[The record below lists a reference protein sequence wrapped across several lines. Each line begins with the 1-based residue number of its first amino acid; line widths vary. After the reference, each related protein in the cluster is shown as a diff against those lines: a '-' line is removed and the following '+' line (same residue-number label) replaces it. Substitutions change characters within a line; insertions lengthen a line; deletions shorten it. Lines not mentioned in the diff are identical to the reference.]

1 MMKKLISILL
11 AVLLIAAMSGTAF
24 AETGIGV
31 EPGQAMPDFTVSLT
45 DGTTATLSELL
56 KEKDLVVLNIF
67 ASWCGPCE
75 REFPEMETVYQANS
89 DHMVILSVSGDPGD
103 TMEMISDY
111 KASHS
116 LSFPMGLAGDA
127 LDFLTIPGFPTSIF
141 IDRSGNVG
149 FVKVGAFASQED
161 FEGKV
166 NTFLCADYNGKPLA
180 SEVAHSITPY
190 LLGLLAMS
198 AFGGLF
204 LIIGRWCL
212 LRKAGKPGWY
222 SLIPFL
228 STYKEYSICWNGW
241 LGLLAELCT
250 LAFFASGALGLEGVV
265 RYALPL
271 VGFLISIPESLKLTK
286 AFGKGTFVGV
296 LLCIPGLRG
305 LGRFILG
312 VSKAKYQG
320 TATKVEAVS

>member
-1 MMKKLISILL
+1 MMKKLVSILL
-11 AVLLIAAMSGTAF
+11 VVLLIAALSSTAF

-45 DGTTATLSELL
+45 DGTSATLSELL
-56 KEKDLVVLNIF
+56 KDKNLVVLNIF

-75 REFPEMETVYQANS
+75 REFPEMEAVYQANS
-89 DHMVILSVSGDPGD
+89 DRMVIVSVSGDPGD

-149 FVKVGAFASQED
+149 FIKVGAFASQEE

-166 NTFLCADYNGKPLA
+166 NTFLSADYNGKPLT

-190 LLGLLAMS
+190 LLGFLALS

-212 LRKAGKPGWY
+212 LRKAGKPGWH

-271 VGFLISIPESLKLTK
+271 VGFLISIPESLKLTR
-286 AFGKGTFVGV
+286 AFGKGMFVGV

>member
-89 DHMVILSVSGDPGD
+89 DRMVILSVSGDPGD

-111 KASHS
+111 KVGHS

-149 FVKVGAFASQED
+149 FIKVGAFASQEE

-166 NTFLCADYNGKPLA
+166 NTFLSADYNGKPLT

-190 LLGLLAMS
+190 LLGLLALN
-198 AFGGLF
+198 AFCGLF

-212 LRKAGKPGWY
+212 LRKAGKSGWH

-250 LAFFASGALGLEGVV
+250 VAFFATGAVGLEGVV

-271 VGFLISIPESLKLTK
+271 VGFLIGIPESLKLTK
-286 AFGKGTFVGV
+286 AFGKGTFMGV

-320 TATKVEAVS
+320 TVSEAEAVS

>member
-1 MMKKLISILL
+1 MKKIISILL
-11 AVLLIAAMSGTAF
+11 TVLLIAALGCSAY
-24 AETGIGV
+24 ADSGIGV

-89 DHMVILSVSGDPGD
+89 ERMVILSVSGDPAD

-127 LDFLTIPGFPTSIF
+127 LDFLTIPGFPTSSF
-141 IDRSGNVG
+141 IDRSGNAG
-149 FVKVGAFASQED
+149 FIKVGAFASQEE

-166 NTFLCADYNGKPLA
+166 NTFLSADYNGKPLT

-190 LLGLLAMS
+190 LLGFLALS

-212 LRKAGKPGWY
+212 LRKAGKPGWH

-271 VGFLISIPESLKLTK
+271 VGFLISIPESLKLTR

-320 TATKVEAVS
+320 TATKVEVVS

>member
-24 AETGIGV
+24 AETGLGV
-31 EPGQAMPDFTVSLT
+31 EPGQAMPDFTIPLT

-89 DHMVILSVSGDPGD
+89 DRMVILSVSGDPGD

-111 KASHS
+111 KVGHS

-149 FVKVGAFASQED
+149 FVKVGAFASRED

-166 NTFLCADYNGKPLA
+166 NTFLSADYNGKPLT

-190 LLGLLAMS
+190 LLGLLALN
-198 AFGGLF
+198 AFCGLF

-212 LRKAGKPGWY
+212 LRKAGKSGWH

-271 VGFLISIPESLKLTK
+271 VGFLISIPESLKLTR

-320 TATKVEAVS
+320 TATKVEVVS

>member
-1 MMKKLISILL
+1 MKKMISLLL
-11 AVLLIAAMSGTAF
+11 AVLLIAALSCTAF
-24 AETGIGV
+24 AESGIGV
-31 EPGQAMPDFTVSLT
+31 EPGQAIPDFTVSLT
-45 DGTTATLSELL
+45 DGTSATLSELL
-56 KEKDLVVLNIF
+56 REKDLVVLNVF

-89 DHMVILSVSGDPGD
+89 DRMVILSVSGDPDD

-111 KASHS
+111 KANHS
-116 LSFPMGLAGDA
+116 LTFPMGLAGDA
-127 LDFLTIPGFPTSIF
+127 LDFLTITGFPTSIF

-149 FVKVGAFASQED
+149 FIKVGAFASGED

-166 NTFLCADYNGKPLA
+166 NTFLSANYDGIPLT
-180 SEVAHSITPY
+180 SEVARSITPY
-190 LLGLLAMS
+190 ILGFLALS

-212 LRKAGKPGWY
+212 LRKAGKPGWH

-228 STYKEYSICWNGW
+228 NTYKEYSICWNGW

-250 LAFFASGALGLEGVV
+250 VAFFAAGMLGLGGIA
-265 RYALPL
+265 RYALPV
-271 VGFLISIPESLKLTK
+271 VGFLIGIPESLKLAK
-286 AFGKGTFVGV
+286 VFGKGTFVGV
-296 LLCIPGLRG
+296 LLCLPVLKE
-305 LGRFILG
+305 LGRFVLG

-320 TATKVEAVS
+320 NTSEAAEV

>member
-1 MMKKLISILL
+1 MKKLLSILL
-11 AVLLIAAMSGTAF
+11 AVLLIAAVGCTAF

-56 KEKDLVVLNIF
+56 KDKDLVVLNIF

-89 DHMVILSVSGDPGD
+89 DRMVILSVSGDPAD
-103 TMEMISDY
+103 TMEIISAY
-111 KASHS
+111 KDSHS

-127 LDFLTIPGFPTSIF
+127 LEFLTIPGFPTSIF
-141 IDRSGNVG
+141 VDRNGNVG

-166 NTFLCADYNGKPLA
+166 NTFLSADYNGKPLT

-190 LLGLLAMS
+190 LLGLLALS

-212 LRKAGKPGWY
+212 LRKAGKPGWH

-250 LAFFASGALGLEGVV
+250 VAFLASSVLGLESAV
-265 RYALPL
+265 RYALP
-271 VGFLISIPESLKLTK
+271 VAGFLISIPESLKL
-286 AFGKGTFVGV
+286 AQSFGKGRFVGV
-296 LLCIPGLRG
+296 LLCIPGLRK

-320 TATKVEAVS
+320 TATEAEAVS

>member
-1 MMKKLISILL
+1 MMKKLVSILL
-11 AVLLIAAMSGTAF
+11 VVLLIAALSSTAF

-45 DGTTATLSELL
+45 DGTSATLSELL
-56 KEKDLVVLNIF
+56 KDKNLVVLNIF

-89 DHMVILSVSGDPGD
+89 DRMVILSVSGDPAD

-111 KASHS
+111 KAAHS
-116 LSFPMGLAGDA
+116 LSFPMGLAGEA

-149 FVKVGAFASQED
+149 FIKVGAFASQEE

-166 NTFLCADYNGKPLA
+166 NTFLSADYNGKPLT

-190 LLGLLAMS
+190 LLGLLALS

-212 LRKAGKPGWY
+212 LRKAGKPGWH

-271 VGFLISIPESLKLTK
+271 VGFLIGIPESLKLTK
-286 AFGKGTFVGV
+286 AFGKGTFMGV

-320 TATKVEAVS
+320 TVSEAEAVS

>member
-1 MMKKLISILL
+1 MKKLISILL

-89 DHMVILSVSGDPGD
+89 DRMVILSVSGDPGD

-149 FVKVGAFASQED
+149 FVKVGAFANRED

-166 NTFLCADYNGKPLA
+166 NTFLSADYNGKPLT

-190 LLGLLAMS
+190 LLGLLALN
-198 AFGGLF
+198 AFCGLF

-212 LRKAGKPGWY
+212 LRKAGKPGWH

-250 LAFFASGALGLEGVV
+250 LAFFATGALGLEGVV

-271 VGFLISIPESLKLTK
+271 VGFLISIPESLKLTR

-320 TATKVEAVS
+320 TVSEAAAA

>member
-1 MMKKLISILL
+1 MKKIISILL
-11 AVLLIAAMSGTAF
+11 TVLLIAALGCSAY
-24 AETGIGV
+24 ADSGIGV

-89 DHMVILSVSGDPGD
+89 ERMVILSVSGDPAD

-149 FVKVGAFASQED
+149 FIKVGAFASQEE

-166 NTFLCADYNGKPLA
+166 NTFLSADYNGKWRTA
-180 SEVAHSITPY
+180 SLHISW
-190 LLGLLAMS
+190 
-198 AFGGLF
+198 AFLH
-204 LIIGRWCL
+204 
-212 LRKAGKPGWY
+212 
-222 SLIPFL
+222 
-228 STYKEYSICWNGW
+228 
-241 LGLLAELCT
+241 
-250 LAFFASGALGLEGVV
+250 
-265 RYALPL
+265 
-271 VGFLISIPESLKLTK
+271 
-286 AFGKGTFVGV
+286 
-296 LLCIPGLRG
+296 
-305 LGRFILG
+305 
-312 VSKAKYQG
+312 
-320 TATKVEAVS
+320 

>member
-1 MMKKLISILL
+1 MMKKLVSILL
-11 AVLLIAAMSGTAF
+11 AVLLIAALSGTAF

-56 KEKDLVVLNIF
+56 KDKNLVVLNIF

-75 REFPEMETVYQANS
+75 REFPEMEAVYQANS
-89 DHMVILSVSGDPGD
+89 DHMVIISVSGDPGD

-111 KASHS
+111 KAGHS

-149 FVKVGAFASQED
+149 FIKVGAFASQED

-166 NTFLCADYNGKPLA
+166 NTFLSADYNGKPLT
-180 SEVAHSITPY
+180 SEVARSLTPY
-190 LLGLLAMS
+190 LLGFLALS

-204 LIIGRWCL
+204 LTIGRWCL
-212 LRKAGKPGWY
+212 LHRTGKPGWH

-228 STYKEYSICWNGW
+228 STYKEYSICGTD
-241 LGLLAELCT
+241 GS
-250 LAFFASGALGLEGVV
+250 AS
-265 RYALPL
+265 
-271 VGFLISIPESLKLTK
+271 
-286 AFGKGTFVGV
+286 
-296 LLCIPGLRG
+296 
-305 LGRFILG
+305 
-312 VSKAKYQG
+312 
-320 TATKVEAVS
+320 

>member
-1 MMKKLISILL
+1 MMKKLVSILL
-11 AVLLIAAMSGTAF
+11 VVLLIAALSSTAF

-89 DHMVILSVSGDPGD
+89 DRMVILSVSGDPGD

-149 FVKVGAFASQED
+149 FVKVGAFANREE

-166 NTFLCADYNGKPLA
+166 NTFLSADYNGKPLT

-190 LLGLLAMS
+190 LLGFLALS

-212 LRKAGKPGWY
+212 LRKAGKPGWH

-271 VGFLISIPESLKLTK
+271 VGFLISIPESLKLTR

>member
-11 AVLLIAAMSGTAF
+11 AVLLIAALSGTAF

-89 DHMVILSVSGDPGD
+89 DRMVILSVSGDPGD

-149 FVKVGAFASQED
+149 FVKVGAFANRED

-166 NTFLCADYNGKPLA
+166 NTFLSADYNGKPLT

-190 LLGLLAMS
+190 LLGLLALN
-198 AFGGLF
+198 AFCGLF

-212 LRKAGKPGWY
+212 LRKAGKPGWH

-250 LAFFASGALGLEGVV
+250 VAFFATGALGLEGVV

-271 VGFLISIPESLKLTK
+271 VGFLISIPESLKLTR

-320 TATKVEAVS
+320 TVSEAAAA

>member
-1 MMKKLISILL
+1 MKKIISILL
-11 AVLLIAAMSGTAF
+11 AVLLIAALGCSAY
-24 AETGIGV
+24 ADSGIGV

-89 DHMVILSVSGDPGD
+89 DRMVILSVSGDPAD

-149 FVKVGAFASQED
+149 FIKVGAFASQEE

-166 NTFLCADYNGKPLA
+166 NTFLSADYNGKPLT
-180 SEVAHSITPY
+180 SEVAHSLTPY
-190 LLGLLAMS
+190 LLGFLALS

-212 LRKAGKPGWY
+212 LRKAGKPGWH

-271 VGFLISIPESLKLTK
+271 VGFLISIPESLKLTR

>member
-1 MMKKLISILL
+1 MKKIISILL
-11 AVLLIAAMSGTAF
+11 TVLLIAALGCSAY
-24 AETGIGV
+24 ADSGIGV

-89 DHMVILSVSGDPGD
+89 ERMVILSVSGDPAD

-149 FVKVGAFASQED
+149 FIKVGAFASQEE

-166 NTFLCADYNGKPLA
+166 NTFLSADYNGKPLA

-190 LLGLLAMS
+190 LLGLLVMS

-212 LRKAGKPGWY
+212 LRKAGKPGWH

-250 LAFFASGALGLEGVV
+250 LVFFASGSLGLEGVV

-271 VGFLISIPESLKLTK
+271 VGFLIGIPESLKLTK
-286 AFGKGTFVGV
+286 AFGKGTFMGV

-305 LGRFILG
+305 LGRLILG

-320 TATKVEAVS
+320 TVSKAEAVS

>member
-1 MMKKLISILL
+1 MKKIISILL
-11 AVLLIAAMSGTAF
+11 AVLLIAALGCSAY
-24 AETGIGV
+24 ADSGIGV

-89 DHMVILSVSGDPGD
+89 DRMVILSVSGDPAD

-111 KASHS
+111 KAAHS

-149 FVKVGAFASQED
+149 FIKVGAFASQED

-166 NTFLCADYNGKPLA
+166 NTFLSADYNGKPLT

-190 LLGLLAMS
+190 LLGFLALS

-212 LRKAGKPGWY
+212 LRKAGKPGWH

-271 VGFLISIPESLKLTK
+271 VGFLIGIPESLKLTK
-286 AFGKGTFVGV
+286 AFGKGTFMGV

>member
-1 MMKKLISILL
+1 MKKIISILL
-11 AVLLIAAMSGTAF
+11 TVLLIAALGCSAY
-24 AETGIGV
+24 ADSGIGV

-89 DHMVILSVSGDPGD
+89 ERMVILSVSGDPAD

-111 KASHS
+111 KAGHS

-149 FVKVGAFASQED
+149 FIKVGAFASQEE

-166 NTFLCADYNGKPLA
+166 NTFLSADYNGKPLT
-180 SEVAHSITPY
+180 SEVARSLTPY
-190 LLGLLAMS
+190 LLGFLALS

-212 LRKAGKPGWY
+212 LRKAGKPGWH

-250 LAFFASGALGLEGVV
+250 LAFFASGSLGLEGVV

-271 VGFLISIPESLKLTK
+271 VGFLIGIPESLKLTK
-286 AFGKGTFVGV
+286 AFGKDTFMGV

-305 LGRFILG
+305 LGRLILG

-320 TATKVEAVS
+320 TVSEATAA

>member
-45 DGTTATLSELL
+45 DGTTATLSKLL
-56 KEKDLVVLNIF
+56 KDKDLVVLNIF

-89 DHMVILSVSGDPGD
+89 DRMVILSVSGDPGD

-111 KASHS
+111 KVGHS

-149 FVKVGAFASQED
+149 FVKVGAFANRED

-166 NTFLCADYNGKPLA
+166 NTFLSADYNGKPLT

-190 LLGLLAMS
+190 LLGLLALN
-198 AFGGLF
+198 AFCGLF

-212 LRKAGKPGWY
+212 LRKAGKSGWH

-250 LAFFASGALGLEGVV
+250 LSFFATGALGLEGVV

-271 VGFLISIPESLKLTK
+271 VGFLIGIPESLKLAK

-296 LLCIPGLRG
+296 LLCIPGLRK

-312 VSKAKYQG
+312 VSKSTYQG
-320 TATKVEAVS
+320 TASEAVAA

>member
-1 MMKKLISILL
+1 MKKIISILL
-11 AVLLIAAMSGTAF
+11 TVLLIAALGCSAY
-24 AETGIGV
+24 ADSGIGV

-89 DHMVILSVSGDPGD
+89 DHMVILSVSGDPAD

-111 KASHS
+111 KASPS

-149 FVKVGAFASQED
+149 FIKVGAFASQEE

-166 NTFLCADYNGKPLA
+166 NTFLSADYNGKPLT
-180 SEVAHSITPY
+180 SEVARSLTPY
-190 LLGLLAMS
+190 LLGFLALS

-204 LIIGRWCL
+204 LTIGRWCL
-212 LRKAGKPGWY
+212 LRKAGKPGWH

-250 LAFFASGALGLEGVV
+250 VAFFATGALGLEGVV

-271 VGFLISIPESLKLTK
+271 VGILIGIPESLKLAK
-286 AFGKGTFVGV
+286 AFRKGTFMGV
-296 LLCIPGLRG
+296 LMCIPGLRG
-305 LGRFILG
+305 LGRLILG

-320 TATKVEAVS
+320 TVSKAEAVS

>member
-1 MMKKLISILL
+1 MKKLISILL

-89 DHMVILSVSGDPGD
+89 DRMVILSVSGDPGD

-111 KASHS
+111 KVGHS

-149 FVKVGAFASQED
+149 FVKVGAFANRED

-166 NTFLCADYNGKPLA
+166 NTFRPRIFVFLIDANDRFCNLRH
-180 SEVAHSITPY
+180 AHS
-190 LLGLLAMS
+190 LLVGIVKALHVNSRNDFAVSFLDRQPAKLL
-198 AFGGLF
+198 LIVF
-204 LIIGRWCL
+204 LILWL
-212 LRKAGKPGWY
+212 F
-222 SLIPFL
+222 FL
-228 STYKEYSICWNGW
+228 DYWRSIIC
-241 LGLLAELCT
+241 
-250 LAFFASGALGLEGVV
+250 V
-265 RYALPL
+265 
-271 VGFLISIPESLKLTK
+271 
-286 AFGKGTFVGV
+286 
-296 LLCIPGLRG
+296 
-305 LGRFILG
+305 
-312 VSKAKYQG
+312 
-320 TATKVEAVS
+320 

>member
-45 DGTTATLSELL
+45 DGTSATLSELL

-111 KASHS
+111 KAGHS

-166 NTFLCADYNGKPLA
+166 NTFLSADYNGNPLA

-198 AFGGLF
+198 VFGGLF

-212 LRKAGKPGWY
+212 LRKAGKHGWH

-250 LAFFASGALGLEGVV
+250 LAFFASGSLGLEGVV

-320 TATKVEAVS
+320 TVSEATAA

>member
-1 MMKKLISILL
+1 MKKLISILL

-45 DGTTATLSELL
+45 DGTAATLSELL

-89 DHMVILSVSGDPGD
+89 DRMVILSVSGDPGD

-166 NTFLCADYNGKPLA
+166 NTFLSADYNGKPLT

-190 LLGLLAMS
+190 LLGFLALS

-212 LRKAGKPGWY
+212 LRKAGKPGWH

-250 LAFFASGALGLEGVV
+250 LAFFASGSLGLDGVV

-320 TATKVEAVS
+320 TVSEAAAA